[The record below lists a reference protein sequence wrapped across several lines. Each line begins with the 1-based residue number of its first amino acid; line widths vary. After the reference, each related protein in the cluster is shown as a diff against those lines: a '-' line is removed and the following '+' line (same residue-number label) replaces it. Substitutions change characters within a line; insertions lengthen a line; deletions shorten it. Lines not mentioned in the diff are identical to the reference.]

1 MNTIA
6 DMIERCRPTSGERAH
21 YFADDWS
28 RYERNALVALQQM
41 GIETIDSVL
50 TFGANAQPKDRYKAW
65 LYDSLV
71 WTIGRIRQGY
81 PHEALRGLLQMCEIL
96 AGPYDERRLQRAP
109 EPFRGGAAGKAMKPD
124 PPRCPAM
131 SKAPRNALG
140 DLASHYGF
148 DHGAPGFPRRWAR
161 AVNWSFPARAHL
173 GGKTNPLK

>member
-81 PHEALRGLLQMCEIL
+81 PHEALRGLLQMCE
-96 AGPYDERRLQRAP
+96 Y
-109 EPFRGGAAGKAMKPD
+109 RG
-124 PPRCPAM
+124 
-131 SKAPRNALG
+131 
-140 DLASHYGF
+140 
-148 DHGAPGFPRRWAR
+148 
-161 AVNWSFPARAHL
+161 HL
-173 GGKTNPLK
+173 GGFWPDPMTNDAYSELRNHFEAVLRGKP